1 MKARFLL
8 YLLCLVTSVL
18 QVRAYDI
25 SWDFNPY
32 AYQYDMT
39 VYVSLSSI
47 EDEEV
52 TDQTKYQIA
61 AFCGEECRGIAETKT
76 ANEHEYLYLRV
87 RSNKAEGEAINF
99 IIKNRTTG
107 QTFKAAETLKSA

>member
-61 AFCGEECRGIAETKT
+61 AFCGEECRGIAETKK
-76 ANEHEYLYLRV
+76 ANGNEYLYLRV
-87 RSNKAEGEAINF
+87 RSNKSE
-99 IIKNRTTG
+99 R
-107 QTFKAAETLKSA
+107 